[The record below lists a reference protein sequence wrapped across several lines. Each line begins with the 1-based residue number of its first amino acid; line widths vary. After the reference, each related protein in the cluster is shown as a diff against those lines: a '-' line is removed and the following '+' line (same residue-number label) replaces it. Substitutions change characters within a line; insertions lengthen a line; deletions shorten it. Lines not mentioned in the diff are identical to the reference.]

1 VSAEPPHQ
9 LTAAHV
15 PLASYMYER
24 DRIDAI
30 AARAEAELREA
41 GLALVTTGPV
51 AHPDDVERAV
61 AKLRSADWDL
71 LILNVINWIDVRAA
85 ARVALAFRE
94 RAAVLYSYGG
104 RTEGNVLISPAAGAG
119 STGLR
124 YPLERFGM
132 RFDYL
137 FNAPDTPMDTASVL
151 SMARAARAERRLR
164 NMRLG
169 MVGAHDM
176 GLYTTPFDVTRLR
189 GRIGPEVES
198 VDLLQLQRAADGIP
212 AAEVERE
219 AGRLAGS
226 WDEPFGTIPGAVLER
241 AVRLALG
248 TLRIC
253 REHGFDA
260 FSYKSVEGV
269 SLELGTT
276 HNLASSLIASAGVP
290 YIDENDMLNL
300 TAQLMLGLLAGGT
313 PSFLEHYEHSPDWIL
328 LGVDGYVPDGWIEG
342 RPRVKPVSSIATGQP
357 VGVAQC
363 SRMRPGRLTLACLA
377 EADSADGYRM
387 HLVTGEGESPPD
399 WEEMS
404 VPGPLPSLRFVPDGS
419 VRTILDHVQSQH
431 FAAAHG
437 DHADDLEHLC
447 MLLGIPLVADR

>member
-1 VSAEPPHQ
+1 VTDPGR

-15 PLASYMYER
+15 PLGSSMYER
-24 DRIDAI
+24 DRLDGI
-30 AARAEAELREA
+30 ARRAEDELRGA
-41 GLALVTTGPV
+41 GITLVRTDPV
-51 AHPDDVERAV
+51 THPDDVERAV
-61 AKLRSADWDL
+61 AELSAADWDL

-94 RAAVLYSYGG
+94 RPALLYSYGG
-104 RTEGNVLISPAAGAG
+104 STEGAVLISPAAGAG

-137 FNAPDTPMDTASVL
+137 FNAPDTPMDTAGVA
-151 SMARAARAERRLR
+151 SMARAARARRLLQTS
-164 NMRLG
+164 RLG

-198 VDLLQLQRAADGIP
+198 VDLLQLRQAEDETDPGAVEQEAA
-212 AAEVERE
+212 
-219 AGRLAGS
+219 RLSAS
-226 WDEPFGTIPGAVLER
+226 WDEPFGPIPPDVLR
-241 AVRLALG
+241 RSVRLATA

-253 REHGFDA
+253 SERGFDA

-269 SLELGTT
+269 SLLLDTT
-276 HNLASSLIASAGVP
+276 HNLASSLVASAGVP

-300 TAQLMLGLLAGGT
+300 TAQLMLRSLSGST
-313 PSFLEHYEHSPDWIL
+313 PSFLEHYEHHPDWIL
-328 LGVDGYVPDGWIEG
+328 LGVDGYVPDDWVEG
-342 RPRVKPVSSIATGQP
+342 RPRVKPVSSVATGAP

-377 EADSADGYRM
+377 EADTANGYRM
-387 HLVTGEGESPPD
+387 HVVTGEGVEPPA

-404 VPGPLPSLRFVPDGS
+404 VPGPLPSLRFIPDGE
-419 VRTILDHVQSQH
+419 VRSILDHVQSQH
-431 FAAAHG
+431 FAAVHG
-437 DHADDLEHLC
+437 DHADDLERLC
-447 MLLGIPLVADR
+447 MLLDIPVVADSD